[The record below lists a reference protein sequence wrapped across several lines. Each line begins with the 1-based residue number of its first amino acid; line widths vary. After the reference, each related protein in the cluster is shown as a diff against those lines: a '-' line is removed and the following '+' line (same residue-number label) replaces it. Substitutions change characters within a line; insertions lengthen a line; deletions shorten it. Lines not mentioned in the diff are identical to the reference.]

1 MLCPLA
7 QEQYLVPEHKTV
19 AVSEVVNRLAML
31 VVGEAYA
38 GDAHL
43 THRRFI
49 RGDVLRLRGPAF
61 AFTVLMV
68 ADAVHGYVF
77 SVEKEAPVRIE
88 P

>member
-1 MLCPLA
+1 
-7 QEQYLVPEHKTV
+7 
-19 AVSEVVNRLAML
+19 ML

-61 AFTVLMV
+61 AFTVLML

-88 P
+88 PNRKTRPVFFSSSQLLRVSANEA